1 MGSTRLVI
9 TQPPAVA
16 RGLSVRADSPARSV
30 STKKESMATDQLVAG
45 RDLPSALLADDEVVI
60 RTALRA
66 QLKDEFAIVACA
78 EDAGSAIELVRRHRP
93 DVALVDIEM
102 PGGGLQAT
110 TGIHGVSPETAIV
123 IMTSDERRSSVL
135 EFMNA
140 GAIAYLRKDAPLH
153 QLTARLHEAITAH
166 RAVLV
171 RADRQRMAT
180 KDGFRA
186 AFEQAAVGMAI
197 VALEGAEAGRL
208 VQANAAYA
216 LMIGREVGD
225 LIGAN
230 LEQWTHPDDLPDGV
244 TDPLANLARESFERV
259 EFEQRYVHADGHVI
273 YALGT
278 AASYV
283 DEDARRV
290 AILQVLDI
298 SERKQFEERLE
309 YLADHDVLTGL
320 FNRRRLQEELGREV
334 ARVHRYGGH
343 GAVLALDFDG
353 FKFVND
359 TLGHAA
365 GDELVASLAGA
376 VGRALRDSDIVAR
389 TGGDEFVVILPEA
402 EEQSARLV
410 AEKLLSVIRNEGL
423 VLRDDRQARVTTS
436 IGITTFGAHD
446 HVTAEDLMV
455 EADIAMYD
463 AKTAGKDRCWTYVRD
478 EHRRERIA
486 VRQGWLERLRIAVE
500 REQFVLHAQPIV
512 PVCSNGVPRFELLLR
527 LADGR
532 GELIAPGAFLYNA
545 ERFGFIQSI
554 DYWVMSE
561 AVKLLHEYHAHG
573 RDLALAINVSG
584 MTLNE
589 GAIGEQLGLL
599 LEAHRIPEGS
609 LVLELTET
617 VAISNIERARQLAFD
632 LRALG
637 CRLAL
642 DDFGA
647 GFANF
652 YYLKHLEFDYIKI
665 DGEFVK
671 RLPETRADQLVVKA
685 VVDIARGLGSDTI
698 AEFVQNDET
707 LAMLR
712 ELGVGYAQGYHTGRP
727 GPLDLVLPALE
738 ATDRRA

>member
-1 MGSTRLVI
+1 MDTEQH
-9 TQPPAVA
+9 T
-16 RGLSVRADSPARSV
+16 AD
-30 STKKESMATDQLVAG
+30 G
-45 RDLPSALLADDEVVI
+45 HLPSVLLADDELMV
-60 RTALRA
+60 RTALSA
-66 QLKDEFAIVACA
+66 QLRHEFSIVACA
-78 EDAGSAIELVRRHRP
+78 EDAAGAIDLARQHRP
-93 DVALVDIEM
+93 DVVLVDIEM
-102 PGGGLQAT
+102 PGGGLHAT

-135 EFMNA
+135 EFLNA
-140 GAIAYLRKDAPLH
+140 GAIAYLRKGTPIH

-166 RAVLV
+166 RAVLG
-171 RADRQRMAT
+171 RAARNRSAT

-197 VALEGAEAGRL
+197 VALEGPEAGRL

-216 LMIGREVGD
+216 MMIGRDLGD

-244 TDPLANLARESFERV
+244 TDPLANLARENFERV
-259 EFEQRYVHADGHVI
+259 EFEQRYIHTDGHVI

-298 SERKQFEERLE
+298 SERKQFEEQLE
-309 YLADHDVLTGL
+309 YVADHDVLTGL
-320 FNRRRLQEELGREV
+320 FNRRRLQEELRREL
-334 ARVHRYGGH
+334 ARVHRYGGR

-365 GDELVASLAGA
+365 GDELVASLAA
-376 VGRALRDSDIVAR
+376 AIGRTLRDSDIVAR
-389 TGGDEFVVILPEA
+389 TGGDEFIVILPEA
-402 EEQSARLV
+402 DEQSALVV
-410 AEKLLSVIRNEGL
+410 AEKLVSVIRAQGL
-423 VLRDDRQARVTTS
+423 ILRHDSHARVTTS
-436 IGITTFGAHD
+436 IGITMFDTHD
-446 HVTAEDLMV
+446 HTTAEDLIV

-463 AKTAGKDRCWTYVRD
+463 AKTAGKDRCCVYARD
-478 EHRRERIA
+478 QQRRERLT
-486 VRQGWLERLRIAVE
+486 VRQGWLERLRTAIDE
-500 REQFVLHAQPIV
+500 EQFVLYAQPIV

-527 LADGR
+527 LADDAG
-532 GELIAPGAFLYNA
+532 LIAPGAFLYNA
-545 ERFGFIQSI
+545 ERFGFIEAI

-561 AVKLLHEYHAHG
+561 AVKLLHEYHSRG
-573 RDLALAINVSG
+573 CQLALAINVSG
-584 MTLNE
+584 KTLNE
-589 GAIGEQLGLL
+589 GAIGEHLSLL
-599 LEAHRIPEGS
+599 LQERPIPEGS

-617 VAISNIERARQLAFD
+617 VAISNIDRARELALD
-632 LRALG
+632 LRGLG

-665 DGEFVK
+665 DGEFIK
-671 RLPETRADQLVVKA
+671 GLPETRADQLVVKA

-707 LAMLR
+707 LALLH

-727 GPLDLVLPALE
+727 GPLNLVLPALE
-738 ATDRRA
+738 ATRPRS

>member
-1 MGSTRLVI
+1 MGTDELA
-9 TQPPAVA
+9 AV
-16 RGLSVRADSPARSV
+16 
-30 STKKESMATDQLVAG
+30 

-60 RTALRA
+60 RTALTA
-66 QLKDEFAIVACA
+66 QLKHDFAIVACA
-78 EDAGSAIELVRRHRP
+78 QDAGSAIELVRRHHP
-93 DVALVDIEM
+93 DVALVDVEM
-102 PGGGLQAT
+102 PGGGLRAT
-110 TGIHGVSPETAIV
+110 VGIRGVSPETAIV

-135 EFMNA
+135 EYLDA
-140 GAIAYLRKDAPLH
+140 GAIAYLRKGAPLH

-171 RADRQRMAT
+171 RTDRQRMAS

-208 VQANAAYA
+208 VQANTAYA
-216 LMIGREVGD
+216 EMIGRDMDG

-259 EFEQRYVHADGHVI
+259 EFEQRYIHADGHVI

-283 DEDARRV
+283 DENARRV

-298 SERKQFEERLE
+298 SERKHFEEQLE

-320 FNRRRLQEELGREV
+320 FNRRRLQEELGREL
-334 ARVHRYGGH
+334 ARVHRYGGC
-343 GAVLALDFDG
+343 GAVLGLDFDG

-359 TLGHAA
+359 SLGHAA
-365 GDELVASLAGA
+365 GDELVATLAGA
-376 VGRALRDSDIVAR
+376 VKRAVRESDIVAR
-389 TGGDEFVVILPEA
+389 TGGDEFVLVLPEA
-402 EEQSARLV
+402 TEDSALRV
-410 AEKLLSVIRNEGL
+410 AEKLLSIIRNEGV

-436 IGITTFGAHD
+436 IGITTFDAHD
-446 HVTAEDLMV
+446 HVAPEDLIV
-455 EADIAMYD
+455 ESDIAMYD
-463 AKTAGKDRCWTYVRD
+463 AKTAGKDRCCVYVRD
-478 EHRRERIA
+478 AHRRQRIA
-486 VRQGWLERLRIAVE
+486 VRQGWLERLRTAVE
-500 REQFVLHAQPIV
+500 QDQFVLHAQPIV
-512 PVCSNGVPRFELLLR
+512 PVCSNGAPGFELLVR
-527 LADGR
+527 LADGH
-532 GELIAPGAFLYNA
+532 GELIPPGAFLYNA
-545 ERFGFIQSI
+545 ERFGIIQSI
-554 DYWVMSE
+554 DYWVMSQ
-561 AVKLLHEYHAHG
+561 AVTLLHDYHSRG
-573 RDLALAINVSG
+573 QDLRLSINVSG
-584 MTLNE
+584 KTLNE
-589 GAIGEQLGLL
+589 GAIGEHLGLL
-599 LEAHRIPEGS
+599 LQAQPIPEGS

-617 VAISNIERARQLAFD
+617 VAISNIERARELAFD

-671 RLPETRADQLVVKA
+671 HLPENHVDRLVVKA

-698 AEFVQNDET
+698 AEFVQDDET
-707 LAMLR
+707 LALLR
-712 ELGVGYAQGYHTGRP
+712 TLGVGYAQGYHTGRP
-727 GPLDLVLPALE
+727 GPLDLVLPELKPAG
-738 ATDRRA
+738 RA

>member
-1 MGSTRLVI
+1 
-9 TQPPAVA
+9 
-16 RGLSVRADSPARSV
+16 
-30 STKKESMATDQLVAG
+30 MATKERVTG

-60 RTALRA
+60 RTALTA
-66 QLKDEFAIVACA
+66 QLQRDFAIVGCA
-78 EDAGSAIELVRRHRP
+78 EDADGAIELVRRHRP
-93 DVALVDIEM
+93 DIALVDIEM

-110 TGIHGVSPETAIV
+110 AGIRGVSPETAIV

-135 EFMNA
+135 QFLEA
-140 GAIAYLRKDAPLH
+140 GAIAYLRKGTPLH
-153 QLTARLHEAITAH
+153 QLTARLQEAIVAH
-166 RAVLV
+166 RAAVG

-180 KDGFRA
+180 TDGFRA
-186 AFEQAAVGMAI
+186 AFERAAVGMAI
-197 VALEGAEAGRL
+197 IALEGADAGRL

-216 LMIGREVGD
+216 TLIGRDADD

-230 LEQWTHPDDLPDGV
+230 LEQWTYPDDLPDGV
-244 TDPLANLARESFERV
+244 TDPLANLARERFEQV

-273 YALGT
+273 SVLGT

-283 DEDARRV
+283 DEGARRV

-298 SERKQFEERLE
+298 SERKQFEEQVE

-320 FNRRRLQEELGREV
+320 FNRRRLQEELGREL
-334 ARVHRYGGH
+334 ARARRYGGL

-353 FKFVND
+353 FQLVND
-359 TLGHAA
+359 LVGHAA
-365 GDELVASLAGA
+365 GDELVASLAA
-376 VGRALRDSDIVAR
+376 AIQRALRDSDIVAR

-402 EEQSARLV
+402 TEESALVV
-410 AEKLLSVIRNEGL
+410 AEKLLSVVRDEG
-423 VLRDDRQARVTTS
+423 VVQRDDRQTRVTTS
-436 IGITTFGAHD
+436 IGVTVFDAHD

-463 AKTAGKDRCWTYVRD
+463 AKTAGKDRCSAYVRD

-486 VRQGWLERLRIAVE
+486 VRQGWLERLRVAVE
-500 REQFVLHAQPIV
+500 QDQFVLHAQPIV
-512 PVCSNGVPRFELLLR
+512 PVCADGVPGFELLLR
-527 LADGR
+527 LSDGD
-532 GELIAPGAFLYNA
+532 GGLIAPGAFLYNA

-554 DYWVMSE
+554 DYWVMSQ
-561 AVKLLHEYHAHG
+561 AVKLLHAYHSRG
-573 RDLALAINVSG
+573 QDITLTVNVSG
-584 MTLNE
+584 QTLNDC
-589 GAIGEQLGLL
+589 AIGEHLNLL
-599 LEAHRIPEGS
+599 LQEHPITVGS

-617 VAISNIERARQLAFD
+617 VAISNIDRARALAFD

-671 RLPETRADQLVVKA
+671 RLPENHVDQLVVKA
-685 VVDIARGLGSDTI
+685 VVDIARGLGSQTI
-698 AEFVQNDET
+698 AEFVQDDET
-707 LAMLR
+707 LALLR
-712 ELGVGYAQGYHTGRP
+712 TLGVGYAQGYHTGRP
-727 GPLDLVLPALE
+727 GPLDLVLPALLPVSS
-738 ATDRRA
+738 RA